1 MHQATTGQYPRREHG
16 IGALG
21 PAIQSS
27 WLGGRYATLAVM
39 DDTRRSFLRSSLALA
54 SVARATAAT
63 SGPTT
68 YGMGIGTAAYMQR
81 GRADQKVEPTRRFT
95 ETLRFLE
102 HCHTEGAAGIQ
113 ASLTELSDEYA
124 GRIRAKAEE
133 YGMYVEVSA
142 RLPKND
148 SDELEAFERTVGA
161 TKAAGASVIRT
172 VMLGGRRYETFKTLE
187 DWKEF
192 ARASWRSLSRAE
204 PILRRHKVRLAL
216 ENHKDWR
223 IDEMLKILKRIES
236 EWVGVTV
243 DTGNNMSL
251 LEDPLDTVKAFAPY
265 ATAVHLKDMGI
276 EAYEDGFLLAE
287 VPFGTGC
294 LDMPAIVNTIRSARP
309 EVRFTLEM
317 ITRDPLRI
325 PCLRQPYWITMDRVP
340 GRDLAA
346 ALSAVQTH
354 GRSLP
359 LIEQLATDE
368 RFRIEEDNNRGCLE
382 HAKAKLQL

>member
-1 MHQATTGQYPRREHG
+1 M
-16 IGALG
+16 L
-21 PAIQSS
+21 S
-27 WLGGRYATLAVM
+27 
-39 DDTRRSFLRSSLALA
+39 TRRDLFRSSLALA
-54 SVARATAAT
+54 SVAQATAV
-63 SGPTT
+63 TT
-68 YGMGIGTAAYMQR
+68 KPKYRMGIGTAAYMQR
-81 GRADQKVEPTRRFT
+81 GRADQEIEPARRFT

-102 HCHTEGAAGIQ
+102 HCHVVGAAGIQ
-113 ASLTELSDEYA
+113 ASLTELSAEYA
-124 GRIRAKAEE
+124 ARVRAKAEE

-148 SDELEAFERTVGA
+148 SVELEVFERTVRA

-172 VMLGGRRYETFKTLE
+172 VMLGGRRYETFKTLD

-192 ARASWRSLSRAE
+192 TRVSWRSLSRAE

-251 LEDPLDTVKAFAPY
+251 LENPLDTVRAFAPY
-265 ATAVHLKDMGI
+265 ATSVHLKDMGI

-294 LDMPAIVNTIRSARP
+294 LDMAAIVKAIRSARP

-317 ITRDPLRI
+317 ITRDPLKI
-325 PCLRQPYWITMDRVP
+325 PCLRQQYWITMGRVP
-340 GRDLAA
+340 GKDLAA
-346 ALSAVQTH
+346 ALSAVQRH
-354 GRSLP
+354 GRPLP
-359 LIEQLATDE
+359 LVDGLANVE
-368 RFRIEEDNNRGCLE
+368 RFRIEEDNNRACLE
-382 HAKAKLQL
+382 HAKAKLAL

>member
-1 MHQATTGQYPRREHG
+1 MAN
-16 IGALG
+16 
-21 PAIQSS
+21 
-27 WLGGRYATLAVM
+27 
-39 DDTRRSFLRSSLALA
+39 TRRSFLRSSVALA
-54 SVARATAAT
+54 SVSQVAAV
-63 SGPTT
+63 TT
-68 YGMGIGTAAYMQR
+68 QPKRGMGIGTAAYMQR
-81 GRADQKVEPTRRFT
+81 ARADQNFERTQRFT

-102 HCHTEGAAGIQ
+102 HCNSVGAAGIQ
-113 ASLTELSDEYA
+113 APLSELNDEYA
-124 GRIRAKAEE
+124 GRVRAKAEE

-148 SDELEAFERTVGA
+148 SDELEVFERTVRA

-192 ARASWRSLSRAE
+192 VRVSWRSLSRAE

-251 LEDPLDTVKAFAPY
+251 LEDPLDTARAFAPY
-265 ATAVHLKDMGI
+265 ATAVHLKDMGV

-294 LDMPAIVNTIRSARP
+294 LDMAAIVQTIRSARP

-317 ITRDPLRI
+317 ITRDPLKV
-325 PCLRQPYWITMDRVP
+325 PCLREQYWITMGRVP
-340 GRDLAA
+340 GADLAA
-346 ALSAVQTH
+346 ALSAVKRD
-354 GRSLP
+354 GRPLP
-359 LIEQLATDE
+359 LIGQLSEDE
-368 RFRIEEDNNRGCLE
+368 RFKIEEDNNRACLE
-382 HAKAKLQL
+382 YAKAKLEL